1 MNGGGDQ
8 MRTLHDVRRLLERVP
23 RGFIADGRPVGLG
36 LASALDAQR
45 ARHHAGSGTPPE
57 ALLHQHGEERDDRF
71 VPAGC

>member
-1 MNGGGDQ
+1 

-23 RGFIADGRPVGLG
+23 QGFLADGRPLYLG

-45 ARHHAGSGTPPE
+45 ARYHGGPGTPTEVLPQ
-57 ALLHQHGEERDDRF
+57 QHEERDNR